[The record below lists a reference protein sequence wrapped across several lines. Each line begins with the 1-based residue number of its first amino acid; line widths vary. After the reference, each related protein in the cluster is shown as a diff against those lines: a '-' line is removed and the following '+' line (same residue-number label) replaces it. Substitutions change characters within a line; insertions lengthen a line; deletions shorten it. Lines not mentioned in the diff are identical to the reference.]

1 MSTYIEYLIRASVYL
16 LVFGSAYF
24 VLFSRRRRL
33 VFNRSYLLFSFVLS
47 LVLAIP
53 AGIKISL
60 AGLGTSGISS
70 FFLQEVIVVAGSG
83 VPAATHWFSSLF
95 ASLSWWQI
103 FAGVFTLLLLMVLA
117 ARLLKLRN
125 IVKNHTTEN
134 HDEVQIVWLKKPHS
148 PFSFFRWIFI
158 HSEVKGTLHFDK
170 ILCHERAHHKLNH
183 SWDMVFME
191 LMRLVFWFHPFY
203 YLLRRELQN
212 IHEFEADSHVLR
224 SFSLIDYQKS
234 LLEFAMGGS
243 YIPITNPFNI
253 SIIQKR
259 FIMMN
264 VKNKQSLK
272 SQLVKLFAM
281 LPVIGMVFFVQS
293 LHLQAQTS
301 PEQPPVKEESIP
313 EKNEQGQVFIIV
325 EQEPEYPGGMDG
337 LMKFLM
343 ENLRYPEEARNAGIQ
358 GTVFVSFIVEK
369 DGSVSDVKVLR
380 SVATSL
386 DEEAMRVAKAMPAWK
401 PGRQRGENVRVQYN
415 LPIRFA
421 LPPPPPPKEN
431 INKRK

>member
-1 MSTYIEYLIRASVYL
+1 
-16 LVFGSAYF
+16 
-24 VLFSRRRRL
+24 
-33 VFNRSYLLFSFVLS
+33 LFSFILS

-53 AGIKISL
+53 AGIEIPL
-60 AGLGTSGISS
+60 IGAGASGTSI
-70 FFLQEVIVVAGSG
+70 FLLPEVIVVAGSG
-83 VPAATHWFSSLF
+83 VPAATHWLSSLF

-103 FAGVFTLLLLMVLA
+103 FAGVFTLLLLFVLA
-117 ARLLKLRN
+117 ARLLKLLN
-125 IVKNHTTEN
+125 IVKSHTIEN
-134 HDEVQIVWLKKPHS
+134 HDDVQIVWLKRPYS
-148 PFSFFRWIFI
+148 PFSFFRWVFI
-158 HSEVKGTLHFDK
+158 PSEVKGTPHFDK

-183 SWDMVFME
+183 SWDVVFME

-203 YLLRRELQN
+203 YMLRKELQN
-212 IHEFEADSHVLR
+212 IHEFEADNHVLK
-224 SFSLIDYQKS
+224 SFSRVDYQKS

-243 YIPITNPFNI
+243 YMPVTNPFNI

-264 VKNKQSLK
+264 EKNKQSLK
-272 SQLVKLFAM
+272 KQIVKLFAI
-281 LPVIGMVFFVQS
+281 LPVIAMVFFVQS
-293 LHLQAQTS
+293 FNLQAQTS
-301 PEQPPVKEESIP
+301 PEPPPVKEESVHK
-313 EKNEQGQVFIIV
+313 KNEQGQVFVVV
-325 EQEPEYPGGMDG
+325 EEEPEYPGGMDG

-358 GTVFVSFIVEK
+358 GTVFVSFIVER
-369 DGSVSDVKVLR
+369 DGLVSDVKVLR

-386 DEEAMRVAKAMPAWK
+386 DEEAVRVVKAMPAWK

-431 INKRK
+431 INERE